1 MPLDAHPNQLEN
13 NTPLI
18 TGPGE
23 KLVKITLKL
32 TDLIKRETS
41 FLKTHR
47 NKDAQ
52 GLHGEKSRLMAEYR
66 ETLNNLQVNEHLLGP
81 KDSKER
87 KYIKSITEPFR
98 EALRE
103 HARIVL
109 RMKAVTEGLIKS
121 VGEEAKK
128 NNPSVTGYNNT
139 AAFAIPQNQR
149 PTSLSLNQVI

>member
-1 MPLDAHPNQLEN
+1 MPLDAHPSELHN
-13 NTPLI
+13 NAPII

-23 KLVKITLKL
+23 KLVKITLAL

-41 FLKTHR
+41 FLKAHR

-52 GLHGEKSRLMAEYR
+52 ALHGEKSRLMAEYR
-66 ETLNNLQVNEHLLGP
+66 DTLNNLQVNEHLLGS
-81 KDSKER
+81 KDSRER

-121 VGEEAKK
+121 VGEEVSKR
-128 NNPSVTGYNNT
+128 NPSVTGYNKT
-139 AAFAIPQNQR
+139 AAFAVPQNQR

>member
-1 MPLDAHPNQLEN
+1 MPLDAHPNELQA
-13 NTPLI
+13 TPPVI

-23 KLVKITLKL
+23 KLVKITVKL

-41 FLKTHR
+41 FLNAHR
-47 NKDAQ
+47 TKDAKA
-52 GLHGEKSRLMAEYR
+52 LHGEKSRLMAEYR

-87 KYIKSITEPFR
+87 QYIKSITEPFR

-121 VGEEAKK
+121 VGEEVKKK
-128 NNPSVTGYNNT
+128 NPTVSGYSKT
-139 AAFAIPQNQR
+139 AAFATTQNQR